1 MKVHRR
7 QTILVLFA
15 LTLLLSALSGCGT
28 EVVTGRHPLAGIW
41 RDVDY
46 KTARDSHWLIIAK
59 TPSGYTATLLT
70 SKGQNR
76 FALTH
81 TGDRLSGT
89 MQIKRGPLDVEMTYL
104 PASGP
109 LVWRS
114 GKKPTGSPVA
124 SPTEFVRFGD
134 VTALASPQ
142 P

>member
-1 MKVHRR
+1 M
-7 QTILVLFA
+7 LFA
-15 LTLLLSALSGCGT
+15 LTLLLGALGGCGT
-28 EVVTGRHPLAGIW
+28 EVAKSRDSLTGIW

-46 KTARDSHWLIIAK
+46 KTARKSHWLIIAK
-59 TPSGYTATLLT
+59 TPSGYAATLLT
-70 SKGQNR
+70 SKGQDR

-89 MQIKRGPLDVEMTYL
+89 MQIKRGPLDVELTYL
-104 PASGP
+104 PASGH

-114 GKKPTGSPVA
+114 GNKPTGSPVA

>member
-1 MKVHRR
+1 MSVKRR
-7 QTILVLFA
+7 RTILI
-15 LTLLLSALSGCGT
+15 LSALVLLFGAMGGCGT
-28 EVVTGRHPLAGIW
+28 QATRPRDPLAGSW

-46 KTARDSHWLIIAK
+46 KTARNSHWLIIAK
-59 TPSGYTATLLT
+59 TSSGYVATLLT
-70 SKGQNR
+70 SKGPMR

-81 TGDRLSGT
+81 SGSQLSGT
-89 MQIKRGPLDVEMTYL
+89 MQIKRGPLAVELTYL
-104 PASGP
+104 PASGH

-134 VTALASPQ
+134 VTAFASPQ